1 MMEYLEF
8 CNPEKLRSF
17 GKFAAKMS
25 KGKRGFRSDR
35 LQSRASLARH
45 IAKHSTDGKI
55 YVCVHGYDC
64 DHSSFCDTY
73 EIRASVMSFE
83 LFRRNKSEWAD
94 GAMYF
99 DILTKGESI

>member
-55 YVCVHGYDC
+55 YVCVHGIPNIGGY
-64 DHSSFCDTY
+64 HYSL
-73 EIRASVMSFE
+73 I
-83 LFRRNKSEWAD
+83 NSED
-94 GAMYF
+94 SGLYN
-99 DILTKGESI
+99 